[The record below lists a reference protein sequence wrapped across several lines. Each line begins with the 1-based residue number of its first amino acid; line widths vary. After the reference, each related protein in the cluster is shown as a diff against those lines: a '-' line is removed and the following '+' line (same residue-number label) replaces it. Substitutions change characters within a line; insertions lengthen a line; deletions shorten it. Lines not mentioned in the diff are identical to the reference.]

1 MNIEDDSRLECF
13 TRRKL
18 IYVRIGKVSNFL
30 IDLHLRRAEWNKER
44 TRHKLKSLAK
54 WKLLFNWM
62 RREKTF
68 LPARRTK
75 QYFSK
80 PLHMRIYRLFS
91 SAKFPPNNL
100 RWPGKKFNLLVIVW
114 RFQCR
119 FNWVKS
125 ASNLIETGL
134 IGSSWLIWIARKS
147 FYQRRKLIAL
157 RIVYAK
163 INFKDESQMVPVTEL
178 VCKMFTAARV
188 STKKE
193 TSTSAKTFTKASF
206 SRLMKSTRSSSDNRT
221 DILRK
226 ALFVQNFHNLT

>member
-68 LPARRTK
+68 LPVRRTK

-80 PLHMRIYRLFS
+80 PIQASPHEDLSIIQQREI
-91 SAKFPPNNL
+91 SAEQL
-100 RWPGKKFNLLVIVW
+100 
-114 RFQCR
+114 
-119 FNWVKS
+119 
-125 ASNLIETGL
+125 AM
-134 IGSSWLIWIARKS
+134 ARQK
-147 FYQRRKLIAL
+147 
-157 RIVYAK
+157 V
-163 INFKDESQMVPVTEL
+163 
-178 VCKMFTAARV
+178 
-188 STKKE
+188 
-193 TSTSAKTFTKASF
+193 
-206 SRLMKSTRSSSDNRT
+206 
-221 DILRK
+221 
-226 ALFVQNFHNLT
+226 

>member
-68 LPARRTK
+68 LPVRRTK

-80 PLHMRIYRLFS
+80 PIQASPHEDLSIIQQREISAEQLAMARQKVYFARYRVTL
-91 SAKFPPNNL
+91 
-100 RWPGKKFNLLVIVW
+100 
-114 RFQCR
+114 QCR
-119 FNWVKS
+119 FNWAKS
-125 ASNLIETGL
+125 ASNLIETCL
-134 IGSSWLIWIARKS
+134 IGSSWLIWIARRA
-147 FYQRRKLIAL
+147 FIIAENWS
-157 RIVYAK
+157 RC
-163 INFKDESQMVPVTEL
+163 EL
-178 VCKMFTAARV
+178 LLPK
-188 STKKE
+188 
-193 TSTSAKTFTKASF
+193 
-206 SRLMKSTRSSSDNRT
+206 
-221 DILRK
+221 
-226 ALFVQNFHNLT
+226 